1 MQAMLLN
8 CIGLIHSGSERAK
21 LAAMNIFK
29 GLVTFMNRDKLLA
42 SSSTTRNKS
51 HGTSEESLWMEW
63 VQDEVGKRT
72 GYCIW
77 V

>member
-8 CIGLIHSGSERAK
+8 CIGLNHSGNERAK

-29 GLVTFMNRDKLLA
+29 DLVTFMNRDKLLA
-42 SSSTTRNKS
+42 SSATTRSKN
-51 HGTSEESLWMEW
+51 HGTSEESLWIDW
-63 VQDEVGKRT
+63 VQDEVRKRT